1 MARRYECLEQAIE
14 ELRQVDNAQVQSIL
28 RKAPLNPSSVIA
40 TNAQHSSMSTS
51 SKRDSVESL
60 LAFKT
65 AAKSDYYSSTSAVD
79 NPSENVTS
87 ITAGRE
93 DSVSLRTRKESLVRD
108 SLHWQGFENI
118 AVEIASIHLHLPA
131 KSIQQLLQTHWTWVH
146 PVFMFV
152 YRPSFMKNLVTG
164 GSDFSPLLL
173 SAVCAHSTR
182 FTDQELSGQ
191 LLSRA
196 RLLLG
201 QEIHNTP
208 TMSTIQALLQ
218 LSALEIGKG
227 MTSQAWLLSGMAF
240 RMATDIGLFAFPPQP
255 PDVSIA
261 ATQGQEMKTRLAWGC
276 FLWDKA
282 ISLYLG
288 RMPALPDP
296 PSVQAQLLDDTAETE
311 PWIPIFDG
319 EPVPSRFPP
328 TPASTISCF
337 TNFCQLGVILTDIII
352 NVYGRQASNAVLEF
366 IQKASARL
374 SSWRAATPAHLKVAE
389 DAQNGIC
396 PPPHVLSQNL
406 LYHTALILLHRPFQ
420 SSTTCRTICRK
431 ASEQVE
437 QLLLRLKNTFGF
449 TRVTYLMAYCTYT
462 AATIAVQDLREGLAG
477 SSQRT
482 RTYLS
487 ALTAVKSSCPGIQR
501 SVDIIMASIG
511 SSWNLDMLEDDLPD
525 SYAILASHPMP
536 AFPFYDQNLNAAL
549 NVDFPG
555 PVFNPQHISTLD
567 SFPENCIDFS
577 EEVLNQ
583 YFTDAALS
591 GN

>member
-1 MARRYECLEQAIE
+1 MARRYECLEQVIE
-14 ELRQVDNAQVQSIL
+14 ELRQLDNVHVQSIL
-28 RKAPLNPSSVIA
+28 KKAPLSPSNPTA
-40 TNAQHSSMSTS
+40 TNAQDSSMSTS
-51 SKRDSVESL
+51 GAPDSVESR
-60 LAFKT
+60 LAVKT
-65 AAKSDYYSSTSAVD
+65 TAKSDYYSSTSAVD
-79 NPSENVTS
+79 TPSQKITS
-87 ITAGRE
+87 TAAGGE
-93 DSVSLRTRKESLVRD
+93 DSVSLRTRKESLMRD
-108 SLHWQGFENI
+108 SLHWQSFENI

-131 KSIQQLLQTHWTWVH
+131 KTIQQLLQTHWTWVH

-152 YRPSFMKNLVTG
+152 YRPSFMKNLATG

-182 FTDQELSGQ
+182 FTDQQLSGQ

-201 QEIHNTP
+201 QEIHNAP
-208 TMSTIQALLQ
+208 TIQTIQALLQ

-240 RMATDIGLFAFPPQP
+240 RMATDMGVFAFPSQP
-255 PDVSIA
+255 LDVSIA
-261 ATQGQEMKTRLAWGC
+261 ATQGQEMRTRLAWSC

-296 PSVQAQLLDDTAETE
+296 PFVQAQLLDDTAETE
-311 PWIPIFDG
+311 PWIPIFDD
-319 EPVPSRFPP
+319 ESVTRFLP

-352 NVYGRQASNAVLEF
+352 NVYGRQASNTVLDF
-366 IQKASARL
+366 IQRTSARL
-374 SSWRAATPAHLKVAE
+374 SSWRAATPAHLKVTEDAE
-389 DAQNGIC
+389 DGRC

-420 SSTTCRTICRK
+420 SSAACRTICRR

-437 QLLLRLKNTFGF
+437 QLLLRLKKTFGF

-462 AATIAVQDLREGLAG
+462 AATIAVQDLREGIAG

-482 RTYLS
+482 RTYLG
-487 ALTAVKSSCPGIQR
+487 ALEAVKCSCPGIQR
-501 SVDIIMASIG
+501 SLDIITASIG
-511 SSWNLDMLEDDLPD
+511 SSCNLDMLEVDLPD
-525 SYAILASHPMP
+525 SHATLDSQPMP
-536 AFPFYDQNLNAAL
+536 AFPFYDQNLHAAT
-549 NVDFPG
+549 NVDFSG
-555 PVFNPQHISTLD
+555 PDFNPQHISTLD
-567 SFPENCIDFS
+567 SFPENYIDLP
-577 EEVLNQ
+577 EEILNQ

-591 GN
+591 GG